1 LGVGTDTVEI
11 GDGRF
16 WLVERNL
23 VVLVALNELADAEVL
38 VWVRTV
44 VGLNEVELTISG
56 DVDWIRVF

>member
-1 LGVGTDTVEI
+1 MGVGTDTVEI